1 MRLHINY
8 YTKSG
13 KYIQY
18 RIVFSKKKLP
28 GLQFMNSLN
37 NKNQISLHGTSCG
50 YEGSRKYTYPTLTKA
65 NLVDFNVDIH
75 QLIKQCNMIK
85 FIYRYSLYVHKSK
98 HSVLLSIC
106 LENVNTKQTQLRFL
120 PCLPW
125 IIKNEASIFKAMKQT
140 KYFSP
145 RFTYNISLVYG
156 TYIPTFVTN

>member
-18 RIVFSKKKLP
+18 GIVFSKKKLP

-50 YEGSRKYTYPTLTKA
+50 YEGHRKYTYPTLTKA
-65 NLVDFNVDIH
+65 NLVDFNVDTH

-85 FIYRYSLYVHKSK
+85 FIYRYSLYVHRSK
-98 HSVLLSIC
+98 HLVSLSIC
-106 LENVNTKQTQLRFL
+106 LKNVNTKLTQLRFFR
-120 PCLPW
+120 CLPW
-125 IIKNEASIFKAMKQT
+125 IINKQFFKAMKQK

-145 RFTYNISLVYG
+145 RFTYNISLVWYV
-156 TYIPTFVTN
+156 YIPTFVTN

>member
-1 MRLHINY
+1 M
-8 YTKSG
+8 
-13 KYIQY
+13 
-18 RIVFSKKKLP
+18 
-28 GLQFMNSLN
+28 
-37 NKNQISLHGTSCG
+37 HGVSCG
-50 YEGSRKYTYPTLTKA
+50 YEGHRKNTYPTLTKT
-65 NLVDFNVDIH
+65 NLVYFNVDIH

-85 FIYRYSLYVHKSK
+85 FIYRYSLYVYRSK

-125 IIKNEASIFKAMKQT
+125 IIKNEASVFKAMKQT

>member
-18 RIVFSKKKLP
+18 GIVFSKKKLP

-50 YEGSRKYTYPTLTKA
+50 YEGHRKYTYPTLTKA
-65 NLVDFNVDIH
+65 NLVFSMLTYISWSSSAIW
-75 QLIKQCNMIK
+75 LGS
-85 FIYRYSLYVHKSK
+85 YSLYVHRSK
-98 HSVLLSIC
+98 HLVLLSIC

-156 TYIPTFVTN
+156 TYISQHL

>member
-8 YTKSG
+8 DTKSG

-18 RIVFSKKKLP
+18 GIVFSKKKLP

-50 YEGSRKYTYPTLTKA
+50 YEGHRKYTYPTLTKA

-85 FIYRYSLYVHKSK
+85 FIYRYSLYVHKAK
-98 HSVLLSIC
+98 HLVLLSIC
-106 LENVNTKQTQLRFL
+106 LENVNTKQTQLDSFPVSL
-120 PCLPW
+120 GSS
-125 IIKNEASIFKAMKQT
+125 KT
-140 KYFSP
+140 KPVSS
-145 RFTYNISLVYG
+145 RQ
-156 TYIPTFVTN
+156 

>member
-18 RIVFSKKKLP
+18 GIVFSKKKLP

-50 YEGSRKYTYPTLTKA
+50 YESHRKYTYPTLTKA

-85 FIYRYSLYVHKSK
+85 FIYRYSLYVYRSK
-98 HSVLLSIC
+98 HSVLDRSSPYVSQKCKHKTNTAEIPSLSHQKRSQYLQGDETDKI
-106 LENVNTKQTQLRFL
+106 FL
-120 PCLPW
+120 PSFHL
-125 IIKNEASIFKAMKQT
+125 
-140 KYFSP
+140 
-145 RFTYNISLVYG
+145 
-156 TYIPTFVTN
+156 

>member
-50 YEGSRKYTYPTLTKA
+50 YEGHRKYTYPTLTKA

-106 LENVNTKQTQLRFL
+106 LENVNTKQTQLRFFR
-120 PCLPW
+120 CLPW
-125 IIKNEASIFKAMKQT
+125 IINKQFFKAKEQK

-145 RFTYNISLVYG
+145 RFTYNISLVWYV
-156 TYIPTFVTN
+156 YPNICN